1 MKILKGVFSF
11 LKNKYFI
18 TIAALTVWLLFF
30 DRNDVFSQYDRH
42 KEVKKLEAEHEYY
55 RNEIAR
61 NRKEGVELQS
71 NPKLLEKFGREHYLM
86 KKDNEDIYLL
96 VEDSLEKK

>member
-1 MKILKGVFSF
+1 MKFLKGVFTF
-11 LKNKYFI
+11 VKNKYFI
-18 TIAALTVWLLFF
+18 TIIGITVWLLFF
-30 DRNDVFSQYDRH
+30 DRNDVFSQYERH
-42 KEVKKLEAEHEYY
+42 EEVRKLEGEHEYY
-55 RNEIAR
+55 RSEIAR
-61 NRKEGVELQS
+61 NKKEGVELQS

>member
-1 MKILKGVFSF
+1 VKVLKGVFAF

-18 TIAALTVWLLFF
+18 TIVALTVWLLFF
-30 DRNDVFSQYDRH
+30 DRNNVFSQYERNN
-42 KEVKKLEAEHEYY
+42 EVKKLEAEHEYY
-55 RNEIAR
+55 RSEIAR
-61 NRKEGVELQS
+61 NKKEGIELQS